1 MRSSYL
7 TIPFLCSFTLLA
19 ACGGGSSDT
28 ISPTTAASPATSS
41 RDLPTE
47 VTTALL
53 IPESI
58 DNYSAPSF
66 PAHFTN
72 NTVQGFDNTPNN
84 NPITNEG
91 ATLGRVLFYEKQ
103 LSANGTVSCATCHEQ
118 ADGFSDTDQLSTGFA
133 GGQTPRN
140 AMGLANSR
148 FYENGR
154 FFWDERASTLEA
166 QTLEP
171 IQNPVEMGLTLAQA
185 VQNIE
190 GQPYYE
196 FLFTEAFGDSTV
208 TAERMSLALAQFV
221 RSLSSTNSAY
231 DAGVANNFAN
241 FTASEN
247 RGRQLFFSGRTN
259 CAACHVNARNNGNQ
273 AIFQPNRPLNNGLDA
288 ALVNADNGVGDIT
301 NNTNNNG
308 LFKVGSLRNIE
319 LTAPYMH
326 DGRFSTLA
334 QVVQHYNA
342 GIQAHPNLDNRLR
355 QGPGGPPRRMNL
367 TNQEQQDLVNFM
379 LTLTDDTFL
388 TEEKFSNP
396 FRP

>member
-1 MRSSYL
+1 MRSTYL
-7 TIPFLCSFTLLA
+7 TISFLSCFSLLT
-19 ACGGGSSDT
+19 ACGGGGDSAFSST
-28 ISPTTAASPATSS
+28 NTAATSS
-41 RDLPTE
+41 RDLPVE
-47 VTTALL
+47 VTDALT
-53 IPESI
+53 IPETI
-58 DNYSAPSF
+58 DNYSAQSF

-84 NPITNEG
+84 NAISNEG

-103 LSANGTVSCATCHEQ
+103 LSANGTVACASCHEQ
-118 ADGFSDTDQLSTGFA
+118 ADGFSDTNRFSIGFN
-133 GGQTPRN
+133 GGTTPRN
-140 AMGLANSR
+140 SMGLANSR

-154 FFWDERASTLEA
+154 FFWDERAATLEA

-171 IQNPVEMGLTLAQA
+171 IQNTVEMGLTLAQA
-185 VQNIE
+185 VQRIQ

-196 FLFTEAFGDSTV
+196 FLFTESFGDSTV
-208 TAERMSLALAQFV
+208 TSERISFALAQFV
-221 RSLSSTNSAY
+221 RSLSSFNSAY
-231 DAGVANNFAN
+231 DAGVSNNFAN

-247 RGRQLFFSGRTN
+247 RGRQLFFSNRTN
-259 CAACHVNARNNGNQ
+259 CGACHVNDRNNNQ
-273 AIFQPNRPLNNGLDA
+273 AVFQPDRTFNNGLDA
-288 ALVNADNGVGDIT
+288 NLVNTDNGVGDVT

-308 LFKVGSLRNIE
+308 RFKVGSLRNIE

-334 QVVQHYNA
+334 QVVEHYNS

-355 QGPGGPPRRMNL
+355 QGQGGAPRLMNFSD
-367 TNQEQQDLVNFM
+367 QEKQDLVNFM